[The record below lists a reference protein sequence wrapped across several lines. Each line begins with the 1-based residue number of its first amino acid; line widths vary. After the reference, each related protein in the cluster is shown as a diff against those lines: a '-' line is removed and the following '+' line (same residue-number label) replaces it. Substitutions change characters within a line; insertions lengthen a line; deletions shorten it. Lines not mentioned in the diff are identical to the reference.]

1 MIDLIK
7 EIILTSQS
15 LEVRGLNKFSEKLD
29 SVAESLT
36 LVKQAQYD
44 GIQGYW
50 IRNGRCFD
58 NCFRQK
64 RTDSSKKSIQ
74 EIWTECHSE
83 WVDSLMSNSS
93 EWDKYANNNSDEI
106 KKIASIKTAQV
117 SDQVMI
123 NEIKSKLESG
133 MSISDAVPMTVAERM
148 FSIPWKMAQVSND
161 MLDIA
166 REISDKDP
174 AISERLYDFAEKI
187 RQESLNNYKDCLIS

>member
-1 MIDLIK
+1 MIELIK
-7 EIILTSQS
+7 EIILTAQS
-15 LEVRGLNKFSEKLD
+15 LEVKGLSKFAEKLD
-29 SVAESLT
+29 SAAESLT

-44 GIQGYW
+44 GVQGYW

-64 RTDSSKKSIQ
+64 RTDSSKKSVQ
-74 EIWTECHSE
+74 EIWSECHEE
-83 WVDSLMSNSS
+83 WVKSLMSNDS
-93 EWDKYANNNSDEI
+93 EWDKYANNAPTGLT
-106 KKIASIKTAQV
+106 KTASIKTAQI
-117 SDQVMI
+117 SDNVMKD
-123 NEIKSKLESG
+123 EIESKLSSG

-148 FSIPWKMAQVSND
+148 FSVPWKIAQVSND
-161 MLDIA
+161 VLDIA

>member
-64 RTDSSKKSIQ
+64 RTDSSNKSIQ

>member
-93 EWDKYANNNSDEI
+93 EWDKYANNNSDEM

>member
-15 LEVRGLNKFSEKLD
+15 LEVRGLNKFSQKLD

>member
-64 RTDSSKKSIQ
+64 RTDSSNKSIQ

-93 EWDKYANNNSDEI
+93 EWDKYANNNSDDM